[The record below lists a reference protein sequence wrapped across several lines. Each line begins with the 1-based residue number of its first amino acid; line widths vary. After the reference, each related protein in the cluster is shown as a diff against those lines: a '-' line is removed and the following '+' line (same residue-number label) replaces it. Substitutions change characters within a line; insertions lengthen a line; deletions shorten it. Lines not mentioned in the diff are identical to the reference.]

1 MVHMEEILPQI
12 EIRVNPQVSFTQGY
26 QDGNMQDSEG
36 SQVVKLEAVVLQER
50 VEEWVQRHAEP
61 SLVESHKGHHVSLRR
76 SRERRILRHPT
87 GFELCHQHKP
97 VFHEILHVPQHNGR
111 RSLVLLYHGSGRKK
125 GQHLHDPDIPTSN
138 FFSLSLSLCLAFS
151 LPFLSKYREGS
162 KERVMDGVRGYR
174 GMQGRPPG
182 LNPAAL
188 MVKRLGHS
196 RPEQPE
202 RGVK

>member
-26 QDGNMQDSEG
+26 QDGNMQDSKG

-138 FFSLSLSLCLAFS
+138 FFSLSLSLSRLFS
-151 LPFLSKYREGS
+151 SFFIQ
-162 KERVMDGVRGYR
+162 V
-174 GMQGRPPG
+174 
-182 LNPAAL
+182 
-188 MVKRLGHS
+188 
-196 RPEQPE
+196 
-202 RGVK
+202 